1 MEDPMVD
8 LWEMD
13 VVVVI
18 MEVDLQEVEVG
29 VEMMVVIKGK
39 GENVVDLME
48 DPMVDL

>member
-18 MEVDLQEVEVG
+18 MEVDFWEVG
-29 VEMMVVIKGK
+29 IQEEVIM
-39 GENVVDLME
+39 VVDL
-48 DPMVDL
+48 